1 MTGDISWADVLK
13 PEVMGTAIPILA
25 LLVGGL
31 LGSIALISKAI
42 LGHRERMAMIER
54 GMHPDHVTGPEEEE
68 PAGRV

>member
-1 MTGDISWADVLK
+1 MSSGITWSDVLK

-54 GMHPDHVTGPEEEE
+54 GMHPDYPGEDE
-68 PAGRV
+68 PKPRV